1 MPRSGHQLPDA
12 DDDDDDEFY
21 LTASMI
27 LIDSCTFLLLCCFD
41 VGPINVDLRDVN
53 VTWLQFYT
61 SFPHKLMKFTA
72 K

>member
-27 LIDSCTFLLLCCFD
+27 LID
-41 VGPINVDLRDVN
+41 
-53 VTWLQFYT
+53 
-61 SFPHKLMKFTA
+61 
-72 K
+72 